1 MSKKINDLLF
11 QYLTNSSQEVFTRK
25 ELIYYSYIEDR
36 EPCLFAENK
45 IVPVS
50 SLFLYDR
57 FIETDASPDKLV
69 YYHYKVNKRPISESS
84 YEKSYSNFF
93 QDMKKQRLNMSFMK
107 SKTGDNVV
115 SLFNIEG
122 TIWDLDTNELLVS
135 LCVPNYFFTAFYGLN
150 SSEDKKNFLDKNI
163 ESYLSLYIDKKF
175 MTDDK
180 YNTWRKR
187 FETNYL
193 EYVRMF
199 DIDIIETANLKS
211 KIFKTVNLLPKM
223 NSLDDV
229 QKYFSYMEDKLVE
242 DILNT

>member
-11 QYLTNSSQEVFTRK
+11 QYLSNVSQEVYTRK
-25 ELIYYSYIEDR
+25 EISQNSFIEDR

-45 IVPVS
+45 IVPAS

-69 YYHYKVNKRPISESS
+69 YYHYKVNKRPLSESS
-84 YEKSYSNFF
+84 YEKSYGDFF
-93 QDMKKQRLNMSFMK
+93 TDMKRQRLSVSFMK

-122 TIWDLDTNELLVS
+122 TLWDLDTNELLVS
-135 LCVPNYFFTAFYGLN
+135 LCIPNYFFTAFYSL
-150 SSEDKKNFLDKNI
+150 SFSIDRKNFLEKNI
-163 ESYLSLYIDKKF
+163 ESHLSLYIDKKF

-199 DIDIIETANLKS
+199 DIDIIETADLKS